1 MSTLTDQAADN
12 DVLLK
17 EGAAMDALTVLRA
30 NKRFPLT
37 NRLERSLRIPFF
49 AIALLPA
56 ATSANGQQT
65 HDARVADG

>member
-1 MSTLTDQAADN
+1 
-12 DVLLK
+12 
-17 EGAAMDALTVLRA
+17 MDALTVLRA

-65 HDARVADG
+65 HDARVADARSCRVPGAPAHGGSG

>member
-1 MSTLTDQAADN
+1 
-12 DVLLK
+12 
-17 EGAAMDALTVLRA
+17 MDALTVLRA

>member
-12 DVLLK
+12 DILLK
-17 EGAAMDALTVLRA
+17 EGPAMDALTVLRA

-49 AIALLPA
+49 A
-56 ATSANGQQT
+56 NGQQT